1 MKIKNNVS
9 RRAAAVVAALC
20 MSACAHNPAP
30 LAASAAS
37 ASAADTAIGPQSG
50 PSASATANVP
60 PDVLAT
66 CQRFSAEMSAG
77 HAADAARLAN
87 ECLASHSLPV
97 ALRTRVLQ
105 ELTLVDMALRD
116 DRAALDAQLAA
127 VELMPTPTDV
137 QLLLLAHLYETNQR
151 DDESLSTLDRLRA
164 KHEATHDLDLT
175 IGASYYQELGA
186 ALAGK
191 KRFKES
197 LDAFSKAIALQ
208 PALSDVYRRRALVR
222 EASGDAAGA
231 RADYVQFARWAT
243 DREIDASTRAKFSSL
258 GIDPANERRHPF
270 GDTNPLYNIAAE
282 QLDKGRQSLK
292 SSTTAQAKAEAYSDI
307 SAFSDGIGRHV
318 DALAAID
325 KAIALA
331 PDDVSYKQSKV
342 TTLVDLNRIDAAL
355 AYAAPIRKRA
365 HDEAAASPNPG
376 SVFSKYR
383 EVSSSSALAYMQ
395 QGKWSEAIDALID
408 GAKGSEPADQD
419 YMATLY
425 LYVRARSAGAAPT
438 NAYFDDYIRRASQP
452 VFGSY
457 RRWLLLYM
465 QGKLPVE
472 QVYGQIVSLDNP
484 VAIQNALAET
494 WFMAAAYERYVKHND
509 AAARAFVGRLNDLQP
524 YGTNEWMMVQRGG
537 A

>member
-1 MKIKNNVS
+1 MKMKNNVS
-9 RRAAAVVAALC
+9 RHAAAIVAALC
-20 MSACAHNPAP
+20 MGACAHNPAP
-30 LAASAAS
+30 LTAATAT
-37 ASAADTAIGPQSG
+37 DTAIGPQSG
-50 PSASATANVP
+50 PSVSATANVP

-66 CQRFSAEMSAG
+66 CQRFTAEMGAG

-97 ALRTRVLQ
+97 ALRTQVLQ

-116 DRAALDAQLAA
+116 DRAALDAELAA
-127 VELMPTPTDV
+127 VELMPDPTDV
-137 QLLLLAHLYETNQR
+137 QLLLLAHLYGTNQR
-151 DDESLSTLDRLRA
+151 NDESLATLDRLRA
-164 KHEATHDLDLT
+164 RHEATHDLDLT
-175 IGASYYQELGA
+175 IGASYYQELGS

-191 KRFKES
+191 KRFQES
-197 LDAFSKAIALQ
+197 LDAFSKAIELQ
-208 PALSDVYRRRALVR
+208 PALPDVYHRRALVR
-222 EASGDAAGA
+222 EAVGDAAGA
-231 RADYVQFARWAT
+231 RADYVQFARWAP
-243 DREIDASTRAKFSSL
+243 DREIDASARATLSSL
-258 GIDPANERRHPF
+258 GIDLASERRHPF
-270 GDTNPLYNIAAE
+270 GDTNPLYNMATE
-282 QLDKGRQSLK
+282 QLEKGRQSLK
-292 SSTTAQAKAEAYSDI
+292 SSATPRAKAEAYSDI

-355 AYAAPIRKRA
+355 AYAAPIRKQA

-395 QGKWSEAIDALID
+395 QGKWNEAIDALID
-408 GAKGSEPADQD
+408 NAKGSEPADQD

-425 LYVRARSAGAAPT
+425 LYVRARSAGAAPA
-438 NAYFDDYIRRASQP
+438 NAYFDDYIRRASLP

-465 QGKLPVE
+465 AGKLPVE
-472 QVYGQIVSLDNP
+472 PVYAQIVSLNNP
-484 VAIQNALAET
+484 VSIQNALAET